1 VSGTNIV
8 YLGLAYRLAST
19 SGLLQLSSP
28 DSPKLSK
35 SKI

>member
-19 SGLLQLSSP
+19 SGL
-28 DSPKLSK
+28 
-35 SKI
+35 